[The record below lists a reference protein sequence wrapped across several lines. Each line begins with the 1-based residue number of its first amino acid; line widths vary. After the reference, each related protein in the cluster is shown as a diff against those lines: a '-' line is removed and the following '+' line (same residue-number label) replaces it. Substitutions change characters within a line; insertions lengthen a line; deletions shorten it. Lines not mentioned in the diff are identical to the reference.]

1 MGDIKGRGKR
11 IYTTLEGNGNEEQG
25 EETGTGTGTIC
36 AALRRSRMMVL
47 CLPLIQGENLGVRV
61 RTL

>member
-11 IYTTLEGNGNEEQG
+11 IYTTLEGNGNKEQG